1 MKVYVRPLNKG
12 ETFCCSVKEVKEIF
26 KDTEAILHF
35 AFFGRNYSTFAE
47 TPDGYYL
54 KNKIKGYV
62 IAASQMEARR
72 KNPIIG
78 FYVLRNNMFSI
89 EMKKEFSQKY
99 LPEFYNLYQEM
110 QNVKGM
116 QEITKLILVELLDG
130 KLILHKTVLR

>member
-1 MKVYVRPLNKG
+1 
-12 ETFCCSVKEVKEIF
+12 
-26 KDTEAILHF
+26 
-35 AFFGRNYSTFAE
+35 
-47 TPDGYYL
+47 
-54 KNKIKGYV
+54 
-62 IAASQMEARR
+62 MEARR